1 MVTANSKQ
9 SFKDG
14 ILSGA
19 DEIKVTDPDL
29 AKWIVAAHA
38 IKQVAW
44 SIAIV
49 LIGAGLYSML
59 ASAGST
65 VPAAAALTGVAASVV
80 GISGA
85 GAMVGLGLALG
96 GVSALNTMRNNYAI
110 TQKCDKFIVLT
121 KVK

>member
-19 DEIKVTDPDL
+19 DEIKVTDPEL
-29 AKWIVAAHA
+29 ARWVVAAHS

-44 SIAIV
+44 AAAIV

-59 ASAGST
+59 ATAGASA
-65 VPAAAALTGVAASVV
+65 PAAAGLTGVAAGVV
-80 GISGA
+80 GLGGA
-85 GAMVGLGLALG
+85 SAMVGLGLALG
-96 GVSALNTMRNNYAI
+96 GVSGLNAMRNQYTIAS
-110 TQKCDKFIVLT
+110 KGEGYVVL
-121 KVK
+121 KRKS